1 MLVEHVVRR
10 EAVAGVAVSVELGLL
25 ARVLTMYLSII
36 PLGDPDLII
45 FTLIK
50 R

>member
-1 MLVEHVVRR
+1 MLVERVVRR

-36 PLGDPDLII
+36 PLDIII
-45 FTLIK
+45 FTLLQ

>member
-36 PLGDPDLII
+36 PLDIII
-45 FTLIK
+45 FTLLQ